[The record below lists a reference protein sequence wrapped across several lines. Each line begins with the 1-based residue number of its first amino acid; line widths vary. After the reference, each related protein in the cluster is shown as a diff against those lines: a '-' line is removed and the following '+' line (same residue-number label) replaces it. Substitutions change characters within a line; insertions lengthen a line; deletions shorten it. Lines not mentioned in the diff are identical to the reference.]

1 MLTKSPEITSTID
14 WGSKL
19 RLLGLWMLCHFGT
32 VVLVF
37 LFCDYYLYDYLSL
50 RVLLVALGLLVI
62 WPLVVVPYMLTG
74 CNLALILVVIGL
86 SYFGYIFCLARFFIA
101 NRNIVR
107 ITSLV
112 ALLGMAAISAYCIL
126 CLRD

>member
-62 WPLVVVPYMLTG
+62 WPLVVVPCMLTG

-112 ALLGMAAISAYCIL
+112 ALLGMAAISAYCFL
-126 CLRD
+126 CLCD

>member
-37 LFCDYYLYDYLSL
+37 LFNDYFYDYFSL
-50 RVLLVALGLLVI
+50 RGLLVALGLSVI

-74 CNLALILVVIGL
+74 CNLALNLVVIGL